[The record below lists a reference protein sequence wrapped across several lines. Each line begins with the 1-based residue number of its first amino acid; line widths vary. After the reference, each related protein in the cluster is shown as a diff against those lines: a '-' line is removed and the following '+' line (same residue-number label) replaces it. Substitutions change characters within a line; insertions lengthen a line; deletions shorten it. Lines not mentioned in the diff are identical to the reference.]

1 MQLYVKARKQHTH
14 SSSAHGVQSCNP
26 PTKRQNASWQ
36 SYQLPG
42 KNLYVRY
49 TRPMQYILR
58 AVIAIFWICYLVYNK
73 LLTSAQE
80 HKCPKCYEDDI
91 PSAEF
96 ETNSISRW
104 ITVQSLKKV
113 CLFKCLRWVHFFW
126 KFFDIFKRF
135 YGICLWAPDPTINS
149 F

>member
-1 MQLYVKARKQHTH
+1 MHRRCSEL
-14 SSSAHGVQSCNP
+14 QSP
-26 PTKRQNASWQ
+26 DKKTKRITAK
-36 SYQLPG
+36 LPITWE
-42 KNLYVRY
+42 KSLCALHQTFMV
-49 TRPMQYILR
+49 LR

-113 CLFKCLRWVHFFW
+113 RLFKCLRWVHFFW
-126 KFFDIFKRF
+126 KFFDIFKSF
-135 YGICLWAPDPTINS
+135 YGIFLWAPGPDPIINS